1 MVADR
6 RLYLTADKTR
16 LVEEGDPRGAFLY
29 CSPGLEV
36 DEEELRRLG
45 GAKLEGEAKVVPE
58 AKAIQEPPENKAIE
72 IPPAVKRRPGRPVGW
87 RKPKVDG

>member
-16 LVEEGDPRGAFLY
+16 LVEEGDPAGAFLY

-36 DEEELRRLG
+36 DEAELRRLG
-45 GAKLEGEAKVVPE
+45 GAKVIPE

-87 RKPKVDG
+87 RKPKIDG